1 MTNENQETREEYL
14 ELEQYIE
21 EIEAGHVP
29 QPPADLTPEQR
40 RIYRMAAFFCSPF
53 PRAVSP
59 RPEFV
64 EALRVR
70 LLAMVTEAT
79 DRVPAH
85 VSRLVHRRR
94 RDVRTRVVGHHRP
107 SSCS

>member
-1 MTNENQETREEYL
+1 MTDKDQETGEDYL
-14 ELEQYIE
+14 QLEQYIE
-21 EIEAGHVP
+21 EVEAGRPP
-29 QPPADLTPEQR
+29 QPPADLTLEQR

-70 LLAMVTEAT
+70 LLAMEGETAT
-79 DRVPAH
+79 GSVPSH
-85 VSRLVHRRR
+85 TSRTARCRTRRRGVHHHRRA
-94 RDVRTRVVGHHRP
+94 TH
-107 SSCS
+107 S